1 MLMMYTIPAAQL
13 VSGTGVTPPP
23 GDPIVGPIDDDDTQN
38 QDLAQSLVDRTR
50 QDIEQDA
57 EQEQEIDQ
65 EIEQENEANIDQSE
79 VNNQANT
86 IETGD
91 NTASTTQV
99 GENVAN
105 ENTLEA
111 GSEGGSA
118 EAYKSDKSTV
128 SGGDSSAEAA
138 LEQDVDNVATT
149 TQTSSADDNV
159 QVNENTFGNDVA
171 VVDQDNTADQT
182 AANIGIQTQDQD
194 INQYA
199 TNADTTAQLGAEDQE
214 LCDPDAIGLTNIFE
228 GTVGPIC

>member
-1 MLMMYTIPAAQL
+1 MMYTIPAAQL

-23 GDPIVGPIDDDDTQN
+23 GDPIVGPIDDDTQN

-138 LEQDVDNVATT
+138 LEQDVDNIATT
-149 TQTSSADDNV
+149 TQTSSASGNV
-159 QVNENTFGNDVA
+159 QVNTNTFGNDVA

-214 LCDPDAIGLTNIFE
+214 LCDPDAIRLANVFE
-228 GTVGPIC
+228 GAVEDIC

>member
-1 MLMMYTIPAAQL
+1 MLLYAIPAAQL
-13 VSGTGVTPPP
+13 ASATNMVEPV
-23 GDPIVGPIDDDDTQN
+23 IVGPIDDDTQT
-38 QDLAQSLVDRTR
+38 QDLAQSLVDRTHQR
-50 QDIEQDA
+50 IDQEASQEQEQDIEQDL
-57 EQEQEIDQ
+57 DQ
-65 EIEQENEANIDQSE
+65 TNTANVDQSE

-111 GSEGGSA
+111 GSEAGSA

-149 TQTSSADDNV
+149 TQTSSASGNV
-159 QVNENTFGNDVA
+159 QLNTNTFGNDVA
-171 VVDQDNTADQT
+171 VVDQDNTADQD
-182 AANIGIQTQDQD
+182 AANVGIQTQDQD

-199 TNADTTAQLGAEDQE
+199 TNADTTAQLGAQEQE

-228 GTVGPIC
+228 GAVGPIC